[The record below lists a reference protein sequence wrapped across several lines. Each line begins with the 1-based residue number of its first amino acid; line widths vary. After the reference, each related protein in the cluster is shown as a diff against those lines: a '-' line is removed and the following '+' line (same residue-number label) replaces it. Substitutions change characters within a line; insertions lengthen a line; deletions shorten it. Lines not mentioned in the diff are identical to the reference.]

1 MFFIHSFTCSL
12 TESVSHSINQPI
24 KQSINQSI
32 IQSINQSIHQPV
44 QSIQASFQLTELIA
58 LNSFKSLNLIKQK
71 ISHVTHVVSLA
82 SQRLYLS
89 IYLSIHP
96 SIDALHN
103 LMLSVLFAVHRFAIA
118 IFLETSF
125 PACGRYLVILWEGHN
140 WGCIKV
146 DGTTFWTLLFGAG
159 HICHQPFV
167 DWFGAAR
174 LTWTSMRALPSF
186 GVFWWAF
193 QLKQGEPAMA
203 IATPKK
209 TEK

>member
-1 MFFIHSFTCSL
+1 MSCHW
-12 TESVSHSINQPI
+12 H
-24 KQSINQSI
+24 
-32 IQSINQSIHQPV
+32 
-44 QSIQASFQLTELIA
+44 
-58 LNSFKSLNLIKQK
+58 LNDYI
-71 ISHVTHVVSLA
+71 
-82 SQRLYLS
+82 YLS
-89 IYLSIHP
+89 IYP

-118 IFLETSF
+118 IFFRNFLPGMWALSGNSV
-125 PACGRYLVILWEGHN
+125 GRSQLRMYKGRRHNILN
-140 WGCIKV
+140 TIIWGRAYFV
-146 DGTTFWTLLFGAG
+146 
-159 HICHQPFV
+159 HQPFV